1 MCATARV
8 CASVTL
14 SAPPFLHAAPWVS
27 VLVCRE
33 GGTLPPASLT
43 LAEGSYFDADD
54 ARQMGLLLPERERV
68 RVPRVHGT
76 V

>member
-8 CASVTL
+8 SVCVCHFICPL
-14 SAPPFLHAAPWVS
+14 FLHAAPWVS
-27 VLVCRE
+27 VLVC
-33 GGTLPPASLT
+33 GVGDALPPAALT

-54 ARQMGLLLPERERV
+54 ARQMGLLLPVREHV
-68 RVPRVHGT
+68 HVHGT

>member
-8 CASVTL
+8 CGVCL
-14 SAPPFLHAAPWVS
+14 SLYPPPLCLHAAPWVS

-33 GGTLPPASLT
+33 GNLPPATLT

-68 RVPRVHGT
+68 RT
-76 V
+76 ALCD